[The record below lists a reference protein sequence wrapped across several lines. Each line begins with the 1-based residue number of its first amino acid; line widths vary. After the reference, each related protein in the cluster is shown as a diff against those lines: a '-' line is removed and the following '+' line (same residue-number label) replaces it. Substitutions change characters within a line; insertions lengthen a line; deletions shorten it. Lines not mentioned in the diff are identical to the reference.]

1 MEKRKLFCFLL
12 CKGKIENANEV
23 FCVFLI
29 PLEKKKNGNVQNC
42 ICHVVLAHPALC
54 SSPRR
59 LHYMYKPAKGGVK
72 LSQRDS
78 QPGLC
83 CWCKTCKLLAEI
95 LVELKTAYSFW
106 GKKSNIKFAIEV
118 DKWRNLA
125 SSCFLC
131 SCVFVTWSFCFY
143 LQNVY
148 VRVPGGTG
156 IPAALRDVPGPGLED
171 GMCSSSLAFLFLS
184 KDILSAY

>member
-1 MEKRKLFCFLL
+1 MQTVGRNISRAEDGVFLL
-12 CKGKIENANEV
+12 E
-23 FCVFLI
+23 
-29 PLEKKKNGNVQNC
+29 
-42 ICHVVLAHPALC
+42 
-54 SSPRR
+54 
-59 LHYMYKPAKGGVK
+59 
-72 LSQRDS
+72 
-78 QPGLC
+78 
-83 CWCKTCKLLAEI
+83 
-95 LVELKTAYSFW
+95 
-106 GKKSNIKFAIEV
+106 KKSNIKFAIEV

-184 KDILSAY
+184 KDILSAYEMKWGASL

>member
-1 MEKRKLFCFLL
+1 MQTVGRNISRAEDGVFLL
-12 CKGKIENANEV
+12 E
-23 FCVFLI
+23 
-29 PLEKKKNGNVQNC
+29 
-42 ICHVVLAHPALC
+42 
-54 SSPRR
+54 
-59 LHYMYKPAKGGVK
+59 
-72 LSQRDS
+72 
-78 QPGLC
+78 
-83 CWCKTCKLLAEI
+83 
-95 LVELKTAYSFW
+95 
-106 GKKSNIKFAIEV
+106 KKSNIKFAIEV

-184 KDILSAY
+184 KDILSAYEMK